1 MRFDTLSE
9 VREPVAY
16 LDKSKVLTPGSTGR
30 KIHPASWKNVT
41 SLLLTEQQTD

>member
-9 VREPVAY
+9 VREPVSC
-16 LDKSKVLTPGSTGR
+16 LDKPKVLTRGSAGR
-30 KIHPASWKNVT
+30 KIHPASWKDAA